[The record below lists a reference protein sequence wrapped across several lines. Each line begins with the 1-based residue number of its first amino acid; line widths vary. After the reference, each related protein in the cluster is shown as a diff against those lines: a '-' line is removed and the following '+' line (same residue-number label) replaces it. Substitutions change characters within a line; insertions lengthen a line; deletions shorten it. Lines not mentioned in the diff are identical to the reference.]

1 MDLIIVRH
9 GQTAWNREKRLQ
21 GHLDVPLDTTGRE
34 QAEAV
39 GRRLKRFPISAAVS
53 SDLCRAVETA
63 QIALAA
69 SAIAL
74 PLATHP
80 QLRERHCGHF
90 QGLTPEEAAVIDP
103 DGWARFASRDP
114 YYAPHGGES
123 LADLAE
129 RVRSW
134 LLAWTQQAPNAT
146 LLLVTHGGVVDT
158 LRRLVLA
165 IPLSR
170 PRDFTIPNAAL
181 FHLRITHPPAPLAHR
196 AGECAPTAPCG
207 EVVLWGGTDHLVT
220 ARDELAVM

>member
-21 GHLDVPLDTTGRE
+21 GHLDLPLDATGRE

-39 GRRLKRFPISAAVS
+39 GRRLKTFPIAAVVS

-63 QIALAA
+63 QIALTA
-69 SAIAL
+69 SAIAH
-74 PLATHP
+74 PLATNP

-90 QGLTPEEAAVIDP
+90 QGLTREEAAVIDS

-134 LLAWTQQAPNAT
+134 LVAWTREALDAT
-146 LLLVTHGGVVDT
+146 VLLVTHGGVVDT

-196 AGECAPTAPCG
+196 AGDCAPAAPCG
-207 EVVLWGGTDHLVT
+207 EIVLWGGTDHLAT